1 MRNQAVST
9 GDIRSRDDITN
20 SGNWQDAYNT
30 GISQTIRGEIMS
42 DLKAA
47 FDTAVAESKTLAN
60 RPDNQTLL
68 KLYSLF
74 KQATEGDVSG
84 RRPGFTDLIGR
95 AKYDA
100 WASLQGT
107 SGDAAK
113 QTYIDLI
120 EELKG

>member
-20 SGNWQDAYNT
+20 SGKRRDAYNT
-30 GISQTIRGEIMS
+30 DISQTVRGEIMS
-42 DLKAA
+42 DLKTD
-47 FDTAVAESKTLAN
+47 FDAAVAESKTLAN

-68 KLYSLF
+68 KIYSLF

-100 WASLQGT
+100 WANLQGT

-113 QTYIDLI
+113 QAYIDLI
-120 EELKG
+120 KELKG

>member
-1 MRNQAVST
+1 
-9 GDIRSRDDITN
+9 
-20 SGNWQDAYNT
+20 
-30 GISQTIRGEIMS
+30 MS
-42 DLKAA
+42 DLKAV
-47 FDTAVAESKTLAN
+47 FDAAVAESKTLVN

-100 WASLQGT
+100 WAGLHGRLTLAKGEATVQVHLGFLLRPFRGSLEREIHEYFDQRF
-107 SGDAAK
+107 A
-113 QTYIDLI
+113 
-120 EELKG
+120 

>member
-1 MRNQAVST
+1 
-9 GDIRSRDDITN
+9 
-20 SGNWQDAYNT
+20 
-30 GISQTIRGEIMS
+30 MS
-42 DLKAA
+42 DLKAV
-47 FDTAVAESKTLAN
+47 FDAADAEPKTLGN

-113 QTYIDLI
+113 QAYIGLI
-120 EELKG
+120 KELKGWAKRWSKYA